1 MSYHTYRLHEIVK
14 PRHYIRSTVAHQRKC
29 PSDKQ
34 KRVLSSFS
42 CKMGVKLWT
51 QKYPALF
58 RNADMKDNRKSM
70 QNFLRSPV
78 ELIGSL
84 EIGELSSH
92 SLCEQAQD
100 YTIGPNAAA

>member
-1 MSYHTYRLHEIVK
+1 
-14 PRHYIRSTVAHQRKC
+14 
-29 PSDKQ
+29 
-34 KRVLSSFS
+34 
-42 CKMGVKLWT
+42 MGVKLWT